1 MKTSIKARTARAA
14 TQGRNKIQEDRALLR
29 REYVARFRIAGMTYR
44 EIAVELS
51 KLTPPIL
58 NDETGKPY
66 HYSQIKRDMDVITKE
81 WKSNAQESV
90 SIHIAQ
96 QLADIRE
103 GKRLALSKFDLP
115 SFARFIGL
123 EMQLLGTDAPQKH
136 EDWTDR
142 SWREYAEENG
152 LSETDIIAEAERIAS
167 DYSRA
172 NVSPAGS
179 DRSSGGTETQAA
191 LDGDR

>member
-66 HYSQIKRDMDVITKE
+66 HYSQIKRDMDVIAKE
-81 WKSNAQESV
+81 WKANAQESI

-103 GKRLALSKFDLP
+103 GKRLALSRFDLP
-115 SFARFIGL
+115 TFARFIGL

-142 SWREYAEENG
+142 NWREYAEENG

-179 DRSSGGTETQAA
+179 DRTSGGTEAQAA